1 MRFIRFSYFID
12 FLMMSSLKKV
22 YDDSIKEFQLNLQ
35 ERMSN
40 KDVFLLK

>member
-1 MRFIRFSYFID
+1 
-12 FLMMSSLKKV
+12 MSSLKKV